1 MRMGMIFIMPLPHIL
16 QAMTTTI
23 ATTATS
29 QLASQLLIA
38 EEERIRPMAMMM
50 GPVTIGGKKRMTF
63 FTPTL
68 LIIAARITYIRP
80 ETATPKQA

>member
-23 ATTATS
+23 ATTGDEPVGFAVIDS
-29 QLASQLLIA
+29 

-50 GPVTIGGKKRMTF
+50 GPVTIGGRS
-63 FTPTL
+63 
-68 LIIAARITYIRP
+68 A
-80 ETATPKQA
+80 

>member
-1 MRMGMIFIMPLPHIL
+1 MILVMPLPHIL

-50 GPVTIGGKKRMTF
+50 GPVTMGGRS
-63 FTPTL
+63 
-68 LIIAARITYIRP
+68 A
-80 ETATPKQA
+80 